1 MKKRSFKIGFCFVA
15 LFCYWNMAT
24 GQTYDIDSTFKIPD
38 HPRLL
43 ISAELEK
50 QIAQEISRDAG
61 LMKIHQA
68 VITGADKMLD
78 LPGLK
83 RIMTG
88 KRLLDVSR
96 EALKII
102 YYQAYAYRLTRD
114 KKYLQS
120 ATQQMLAVST
130 FTDWNPT
137 HFLDVGEMT
146 MAMAIG
152 YDWLYYDL
160 DPETRRT
167 IAQAILE
174 KGIRPSMDQRY
185 NNWLNVTNNWNQ
197 VCNSGITFGA
207 IATFDKHPALSAR
220 LVNRAIKSIVLPM
233 KQYAPDGAYPEG
245 YAYWEYGTSFNV
257 MLISALE
264 RVFKQDFGLSKA
276 PGFLQT
282 ATYMANM
289 TGPSGKPFNYSDS
302 RAVAEFNP
310 ALFWFAS
317 RLKSPSLLWV
327 SKAQLRS
334 PKLLNNRL
342 LPSAILWAKA
352 IHLKDV
358 QAPQSRFWV
367 GNGPTPVA
375 LMRSSWNDSLA
386 TFVGFKGGSPA
397 TSHAHMDVGSFVM
410 ESQGIRWAMD
420 LGMQEYESLESKGID
435 LWNSKQD
442 AQRWKIFRYN
452 NLAHNTLSVDSAFQ
466 LVNGKGVFLSN
477 SGQSNF
483 MNAVVDMHTLYTNK
497 FKKAERGV
505 ALIDKKVVLIRDEVE
520 TSEKKVTLR
529 WSMVTPAKVKV
540 LNAHTFELTSE
551 GKKCYLHIQ
560 SEGEINMKQW
570 STVPVTNYDAA
581 NPGTTI
587 VGFTV
592 ELPANSSRAI
602 SVFLTPEKLKAI
614 KIKSISLAKW
624 PKAEDQRSH

>member
-1 MKKRSFKIGFCFVA
+1 MKKRSFKTGFCFIA
-15 LFCYWNMAT
+15 MLFYWSMAI
-24 GQTYDIDSTFKIPD
+24 GQTNSIDSTFKMPA

-43 ISAELEK
+43 ISSELEK
-50 QIAQEISRDAG
+50 QITQEINRDAG

-68 VITGADKMLD
+68 VITGADKMLS
-78 LPGLK
+78 LPGLN

-96 EALKII
+96 EALKRI
-102 YYQAYAYRLTRD
+102 YYLSYSYRLTHD

-120 ATQQMLAVST
+120 ATQQMLAVSA
-130 FTDWNPT
+130 FTDWNPS

-152 YDWLYYDL
+152 YDWLYNDL

-174 KGIRPSMDQRY
+174 KGIKPSMDKRY
-185 NNWLNVTNNWNQ
+185 NNWLNITNNWNQ

-207 IATFDKHPALSAR
+207 IATFDEHPALSAQ
-220 LVNRAIKSIVLPM
+220 LVNRAIKSVVLPM

-264 RVFKQDFGLSKA
+264 SVFKQDFGLSKA

-282 ATYMANM
+282 AAYMVNM

-317 RLKSPSLLWV
+317 KSKSPSLLWV
-327 SKAQLRS
+327 SKTQLLN

-342 LPSAILWAKA
+342 LPSAILWAKD
-352 IHLKDV
+352 ISLKGV
-358 QAPQSRFWV
+358 REPQSQFWL

-375 LMRSSWNDSLA
+375 LMRSSWTDSLA
-386 TFVGFKGGSPA
+386 TFIGFKGGSPA
-397 TSHAHMDVGSFVM
+397 TSHAHMDVGSFVI
-410 ESQGIRWAMD
+410 ESQGVRWAMD

-466 LVNGKGVFLSN
+466 LVNGKGVFLS
-477 SGQSNF
+477 SSDQSNF
-483 MNAVVDMHTLYTNK
+483 MNAVVDMHTLYANK
-497 FKKAERGV
+497 LKKAVRGV
-505 ALIDKKVVLIRDEVE
+505 ALIDKKTVLIRDEVE
-520 TSEKKVTLR
+520 TGNQEVTLR
-529 WSMVTPAKVKV
+529 WSMVTPAVVKV
-540 LNAHTFELTSE
+540 LNANTIELTSE
-551 GKKCYLHIQ
+551 GKKCYLHI
-560 SEGEINMKQW
+560 ETKAKINIKQW
-570 STVPVTNYDAA
+570 PSVPVTNYDAP
-581 NPGTTI
+581 NPGTVI

-592 ELPANSSRAI
+592 EIPANSSKAI
-602 SVFLTPEKLKAI
+602 SVFLTSEKLKTGGT
-614 KIKSISLAKW
+614 KTISLAKW
-624 PKAEDQRSH
+624 PKS